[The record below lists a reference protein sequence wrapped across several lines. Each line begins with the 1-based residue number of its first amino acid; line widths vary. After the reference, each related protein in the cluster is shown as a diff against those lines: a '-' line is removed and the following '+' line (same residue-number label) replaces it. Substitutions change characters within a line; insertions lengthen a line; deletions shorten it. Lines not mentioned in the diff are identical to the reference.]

1 MKTKPIR
8 KPRNKLTI
16 KQTRFVDEI
25 IKTGNATEAASKVY
39 NTKNRRTAQTMWSH
53 NLSNVI
59 ISAEIESRVNK
70 CKNEMYRLAMSAEKD
85 SDKIKALQDV
95 IDRAEGKATIKIWW
109 DDWLPF
115 TVNIVKYG

>member
-39 NTKNRRTAQTMWSH
+39 NTKNRRTAQTM
-53 NLSNVI
+53 
-59 ISAEIESRVNK
+59 
-70 CKNEMYRLAMSAEKD
+70 
-85 SDKIKALQDV
+85 
-95 IDRAEGKATIKIWW
+95 
-109 DDWLPF
+109 
-115 TVNIVKYG
+115 